1 MDNRRM
7 NLTITEPTEYV
18 DKSYP
23 TASCW
28 WVKYELQP
36 GTYEIVPWSNLP
48 YYFHALVKA
57 KRIEEH
63 FVNRVFQYSKI
74 AEPSGRI
81 GTIEEVWIDAPN
93 PDKFAEVTRFLKYNP
108 TYALTP

>member
-1 MDNRRM
+1 M
-7 NLTITEPTEYV
+7 NLTITEPTEYT

-23 TASCW
+23 TASW

-36 GTYEIVPWSNLP
+36 GSYEIVPWSNLP

-63 FVNRVFQYSKI
+63 FVNRVFQHSKK
-74 AEPSGRI
+74 AEQSARI
-81 GTIEEVWIDAPN
+81 GTIEEIWIDAPN
-93 PDKFAEVTRFLKYNP
+93 PDKPAEVVRYLKYAKP
-108 TYALTP
+108 GIWITP